1 MNRNYRKFLK
11 KLSVLLPLVLPI
23 SGQAQDDDGG
33 GGGPVFELSP
43 FEVNVGGD
51 SGYLATN
58 TISGTSLNIAIRDL
72 PMSLE
77 AITSEFIEDT
87 GATSFE
93 EALAY
98 SSGVFTSQFTESNA
112 QGRDGANSPGA
123 NTSYSRDRSA
133 SSRAGT
139 GGRFAN
145 GVIIRGFNVPFQN
158 LDGFRYGGLIASY
171 GIALGGIL
179 DSSNIERM
187 EVVRGPNSLLYGTG
201 VLSGIVNVVPRRPL
215 EEQRQNLRFTVGN
228 YGFRRAQMDVTGPVS
243 NNFAGGSLQY
253 RAAAAFEERGSWTQ
267 FNERELEYYVGQ
279 LQYRSKKITALAEI
293 QYADSEHRGIGSRH
307 IYDNLN
313 GAIND
318 AFRNEYGEQY
328 SWGRDFGGLPESSRL
343 TGPDTYHW
351 RRELN
356 IRGNIDWTPFSGFA
370 LSAGALYT
378 EANEEQF
385 DVNAS
390 TMTNLERN
398 FSIPNFVGNLPASDD
413 EIDKIEND
421 KQREEVRRQV
431 RSIRQFLQD
440 YVTVFPASDEYINLL
455 PPAARTADL
464 NDYKVV
470 RYWWRKR
477 PTMTRTAQY
486 RIRATYSFD
495 TPFFFDSKANHT
507 FLVGRHDIKDTA
519 EFFTG
524 TERLNNQFLRF
535 EEFEQTGPLQY
546 RRIDDYTPI
555 RYNGEMLA
563 MPGREHRRIQQWF
576 TGHYGLYQ
584 GQYFDN
590 RLTTIVGIRHDRYHS
605 LEKVYLRS
613 NEVDDGANFIRPS
626 GVFGSG
632 YVQNP
637 NSLTDGFVD
646 ELTIYAPRAV
656 GAESEVTKTLAAGYR
671 ISDPLSI
678 YGLVSEGVTPNTGL
692 RDGNFQPIDSE
703 KSRSQEIGIKFDL
716 LEGKISGTLSVYRI
730 RRDNAVWDWAN
741 APSPSK
747 WGGSDTPQEA
757 ESSEFNPNQVIH
769 VEGSGRV
776 PLNYGVDQS
785 YFDFDVG
792 QITIM
797 PGPGGG
803 RPRIAFPKGV
813 YTIESHYN
821 GGSPIDSLRSDM
833 IFLDYEYLDEP
844 ALDRNGN
851 PTGKSWR
858 YYLEK
863 AFADTE
869 RSRRQNTSQNGPN
882 DIDPIR
888 YQRTPNTFGGLNAS
902 TNSATGANVT
912 YTDEATGFDFQV
924 ILTPNSNLQVIL
936 NYARTKREAI
946 SPFQLAS
953 TQGFGTEYDIWVR
966 TFGREAFGLKEWDV
980 NGDGVV
986 DYVTRADAVGDNP
999 TESELQAAQVGQGD
1013 FDATEMVGGLQGT
1026 SLFFGSE
1033 EEFSFWAKYSFNEGP
1048 LERLSLGFGGNFTGP
1063 AATSVALGGDDL
1075 AENRFRTPATAS
1087 RWTFDAMVQYRF
1099 YWQSVDWSVRL
1110 NVYNILND
1118 TTGERIASYEDPFD
1132 GSIEQRR
1139 TMNYYTPRNFRLSVS
1154 ARF

>member
-1 MNRNYRKFLK
+1 MKFNYPKFLNR
-11 KLSVLLPLVLPI
+11 LPVLLPCFALPFGLQ
-23 SGQAQDDDGG
+23 GQDEDGS
-33 GGGPVFELSP
+33 GPVFELSP
-43 FEVNVGGD
+43 FEVSASGD

-77 AITSEFIEDT
+77 AITAEFLEDT
-87 GATSFE
+87 GATSFA

-112 QGRDGANSPGA
+112 RGRDGANSPGA
-123 NTSYSRDRSA
+123 NRSYSGDRSP

-158 LDGFRYGGLIASY
+158 LDGFRYGGMIASY
-171 GIALGGIL
+171 GVALGGIL

-201 VLSGIVNVVPRRPL
+201 VLSGIVNVIPRRPL
-215 EEQRQNLRFTVGN
+215 EEQRQSVRFTMGN
-228 YGFRRAQMDVTGPVS
+228 YGFRRAQVDVTGPIS

-253 RAAAAFEERGSWTQ
+253 RAAAAFEDRGSWTQ
-267 FNERELEYYVGQ
+267 FNEQELEYYVGQ
-279 LQYRSKKITALAEI
+279 LQYRSKNIVALAEI
-293 QYADSEHRGIGSRH
+293 QYADAEHRGIGNRH

-328 SWGRDFGGLPESSRL
+328 SWGRDFGGMPESSRV
-343 TGPDTYHW
+343 TGSDTYHW

-356 IRGNIDWTPFSGFA
+356 IRGNIDWTPFKGFA
-370 LSAGALYT
+370 VSAGSLYT
-378 EANEEQF
+378 EADEELF
-385 DVNAS
+385 DMNVS
-390 TMTNLERN
+390 TLTNLERN
-398 FSIPNFVGNLPASDD
+398 FSIPNFVGNLPADD
-413 EIDKIEND
+413 SVIDNIQD
-421 KQREEVRRQV
+421 PVQREQV
-431 RSIRQFLQD
+431 RQQVNSIRNFLQD
-440 YVTVFPASDEYINLL
+440 YVTVFPASDEYIESL
-455 PPAARTADL
+455 PPAARSADL

-486 RIRATYSFD
+486 RIRATYNFE
-495 TPFFFDSKANHT
+495 TPFLFDSEASHT

-524 TERLNNQFLRF
+524 NERLNNQFLRF
-535 EEFEQTGPLQY
+535 EEFEETGPLQY

-555 RYNGEMLA
+555 RYDGEMLA

-584 GQYFDN
+584 GQFFSN
-590 RLTTIVGIRHDRYHS
+590 RLTTIAGVRHDRYHS
-605 LEKVYLRS
+605 LEKVYRRV
-613 NEVDDGANFIRPS
+613 NEVDGANFIEPS

-646 ELTIYAPRAV
+646 QLTTYAPNAER
-656 GAESEVTKTLAAGYR
+656 AESEVTKTLAAGFR
-671 ISDPLSI
+671 IIDPLSI

-692 RDGNFQPIDSE
+692 RDGNYQPIDSE

-716 LEGKISGTLSVYRI
+716 IEGKISGTLSVYRI
-730 RRDNAVWDWAN
+730 RRENAVWQWAN

-747 WGGSDTPQEA
+747 WGGSGSPEEA
-757 ESSEFNPNQVIH
+757 GSSEFNPNQLNHI
-769 VEGSGRV
+769 EGSGRV
-776 PLNYGVDQS
+776 PLNYGVDES
-785 YFDFDVG
+785 YFDFDLG
-792 QITIM
+792 QITS
-797 PGPGGG
+797 PGPGG
-803 RPRIAFPKGV
+803 RPVITWPKGI
-813 YTIESHYN
+813 YTVESHYN
-821 GGSPIDSLRSDM
+821 GGSPIDALRRDLV
-833 IFLDYEYLDEP
+833 FLDYEYLDEP
-844 ALDRNGN
+844 ALDRNGD
-851 PTGKSWR
+851 PTGHTWR

-869 RSRRQNTSQNGPN
+869 RSRRDNNSQNGPD

-888 YQRTPNTFGGLNAS
+888 YVRTPNTFGGLNAS

-924 ILTPNSNLQVIL
+924 ILTPNSNLQLIL

-946 SPFQLAS
+946 SPFKLAS
-953 TQGFGTEYDIWVR
+953 TQGFGSEYDVWVR
-966 TFGREAFGLKEWDV
+966 TFGREAFGLKEWDI

-986 DYVTRADAVGDNP
+986 DYITRADAVGDNP

-1013 FDATEMVGGLQGT
+1013 FDTTEMVGGLQGT

-1033 EEFSFWAKYSFNEGP
+1033 EEFSFWAKYSFDDG
-1048 LERLSLGFGGNFTGP
+1048 LLDRLSLGFGGNFTGP
-1063 AATSVALGGDDL
+1063 AATSVAIGGDDL
-1075 AENRFRTPATAS
+1075 ADNRFRTPATSS
-1087 RWTFDAMVQYRF
+1087 RWSFDAMAQYRF
-1099 YWQSVDWSVRL
+1099 YWQNINWSVRL
-1110 NVYNILND
+1110 NVYNIFND
-1118 TTGERIASYEDPFD
+1118 TRGERIVSYEDPFD

-1139 TMNYYTPRNFRLSVS
+1139 TLNYYTPRNFRLSVS
-1154 ARF
+1154 ASF